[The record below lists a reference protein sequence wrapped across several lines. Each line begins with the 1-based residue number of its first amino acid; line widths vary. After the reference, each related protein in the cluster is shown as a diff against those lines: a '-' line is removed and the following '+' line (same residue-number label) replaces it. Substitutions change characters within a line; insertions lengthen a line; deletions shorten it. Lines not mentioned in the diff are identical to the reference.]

1 MDTTNTKTVGQTLN
15 VFENLRSSIAAAK
28 AAKERESAAR
38 LSVIEFLA
46 GSGDKSAK
54 LSWAN
59 ISVVSTHEWKYR
71 DGGVTEAAATVAR
84 IEKDLK
90 AAKAVLK
97 GAKDSA
103 QATGGSKAKVID
115 TKVTLRVVAVKQ
127 ND

>member
-28 AAKERESAAR
+28 EAQERESAAR
-38 LSVIEFLA
+38 LSVIEFLT

-115 TKVTLRVVAVKQ
+115 TKVTLRVAAVKQ